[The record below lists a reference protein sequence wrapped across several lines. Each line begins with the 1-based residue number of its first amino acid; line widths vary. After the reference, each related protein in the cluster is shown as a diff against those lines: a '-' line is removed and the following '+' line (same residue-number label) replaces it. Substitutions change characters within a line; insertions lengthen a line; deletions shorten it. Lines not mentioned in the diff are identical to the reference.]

1 MTSVPELERGR
12 ASYAGHAWSDAFDAL
27 SAADGVEPLDGDHLE
42 LLATAAY
49 MLGRESEYLELLARA
64 HGAHLEAQRPAAALR
79 CAFWIGVHRARRG
92 ELGRAGGWL
101 ARAQRLLDGMP
112 GDTVDRGYLLIPT
125 VFEHSA
131 RGDLEAAA
139 ATAGEAAA
147 IGERFGDR
155 DLFALAAHEQGHL
168 LVEGGRLE
176 PGLALLDEA
185 MLSVTSGEVSPIVA
199 GIVYCGVILA
209 CQRAYDVRRAQEW
222 TAALTSWCD
231 AQPGLVAFTGRCLV
245 HRAEILEL
253 HGAWSE
259 ALAETRRAA
268 ERSLEAENDAAA
280 GEARYREGEIHRL
293 RGDLAAAEDAYR
305 AASGLGREPQPGL
318 ALLRLA
324 QGRRAAALG
333 AIRRVL
339 EEATDFGR
347 RVPALRAAVEIALA
361 AGEPGQARAAC
372 GELEAIAAGQ
382 RSAVLEAVVAGARGS
397 VELADGAA
405 GAALVDLRRAC
416 ELWSSLDAP
425 YEAARARSSLA
436 HACAELG
443 DGEAAAMERELADAA
458 LAQLDAAPLSA
469 RPDAHGLTQREL
481 QVLGLVAAGASNREV
496 AERLTISEHTVAR
509 HLQNVFAK
517 LGVSSR
523 TAATA
528 FALEHGLL

>member
-1 MTSVPELERGR
+1 M
-12 ASYAGHAWSDAFDAL
+12 
-27 SAADGVEPLDGDHLE
+27 
-42 LLATAAY
+42 
-49 MLGRESEYLELLARA
+49 
-64 HGAHLEAQRPAAALR
+64 PA
-79 CAFWIGVHRARRG
+79 
-92 ELGRAGGWL
+92 
-101 ARAQRLLDGMP
+101 
-112 GDTVDRGYLLIPT
+112 
-125 VFEHSA
+125 
-131 RGDLEAAA
+131 
-139 ATAGEAAA
+139 
-147 IGERFGDR
+147 
-155 DLFALAAHEQGHL
+155 
-168 LVEGGRLE
+168 
-176 PGLALLDEA
+176 
-185 MLSVTSGEVSPIVA
+185 
-199 GIVYCGVILA
+199 
-209 CQRAYDVRRAQEW
+209 AYDVRRAQEW

-259 ALAETRRAA
+259 ALVETRRAA
-268 ERSLEAENDAAA
+268 ERSLEAENDTAA

-372 GELEAIAAGQ
+372 GELEAIAAGH

-443 DGEAAAMERELADAA
+443 DGEAAAMERELADACA
-458 LAQLDAAPLSA
+458 RAARRGPGRRPA
-469 RPDAHGLTQREL
+469 RRPRPHRA
-481 QVLGLVAAGASNREV
+481 
-496 AERLTISEHTVAR
+496 
-509 HLQNVFAK
+509 
-517 LGVSSR
+517 
-523 TAATA
+523 
-528 FALEHGLL
+528 